1 MSTVTCPR
9 FLRVIYSPPLAT
21 KTADSPQVSVK
32 SHSLPE
38 TLGKM
43 APLSTSLTSSRKSY
57 WIWVLSLALKSRK
70 RPSYRSSRETLEA
83 EQARLAVAGEA
94 EAEAEEAETV
104 FQEVEVEAEADSPE
118 MAVVGAVSPEIAAE
132 ADASLAVAFREAAI
146 EAAAAD
152 IPPETAEASN
162 AEMVVVLNAETAAAA
177 VVVLNA
183 ETVAAAAVAVDIP
196 PEAETAEKVVIPPPA
211 LDPAAVAATGPCNK
225 NDTMVPGT

>member
-1 MSTVTCPR
+1 M
-9 FLRVIYSPPLAT
+9 
-21 KTADSPQVSVK
+21 
-32 SHSLPE
+32 
-38 TLGKM
+38 
-43 APLSTSLTSSRKSY
+43 
-57 WIWVLSLALKSRK
+57 
-70 RPSYRSSRETLEA
+70 
-83 EQARLAVAGEA
+83 AVAGEV

-104 FQEVEVEAEADSPE
+104 FQEVEVEAEADSLE

-177 VVVLNA
+177 VV
-183 ETVAAAAVAVDIP
+183 AVDIP

>member
-1 MSTVTCPR
+1 MGTIAGFEVTR
-9 FLRVIYSPPLAT
+9 
-21 KTADSPQVSVK
+21 
-32 SHSLPE
+32 
-38 TLGKM
+38 
-43 APLSTSLTSSRKSY
+43 
-57 WIWVLSLALKSRK
+57 

-94 EAEAEEAETV
+94 EAEAGEAETV
-104 FQEVEVEAEADSPE
+104 FKRWRSRQRPILPRWRWS
-118 MAVVGAVSPEIAAE
+118 GRFLQRSRRRRS
-132 ADASLAVAFREAAI
+132 ASLAVAFREAAI

-162 AEMVVVLNAETAAAA
+162 AER

>member
-1 MSTVTCPR
+1 
-9 FLRVIYSPPLAT
+9 
-21 KTADSPQVSVK
+21 
-32 SHSLPE
+32 
-38 TLGKM
+38 M

-94 EAEAEEAETV
+94 EAEAEEA
-104 FQEVEVEAEADSPE
+104 DSPE

-162 AEMVVVLNAETAAAA
+162 AEIVVVLNAETAAA

-211 LDPAAVAATGPCNK
+211 LGPAAVAATGPCNK
-225 NDTMVPGT
+225 SDTMVPGT

>member
-1 MSTVTCPR
+1 M
-9 FLRVIYSPPLAT
+9 
-21 KTADSPQVSVK
+21 
-32 SHSLPE
+32 
-38 TLGKM
+38 
-43 APLSTSLTSSRKSY
+43 
-57 WIWVLSLALKSRK
+57 
-70 RPSYRSSRETLEA
+70 
-83 EQARLAVAGEA
+83 AVAGEA

-162 AEMVVVLNAETAAAA
+162 AEMVVVLNAET
-177 VVVLNA
+177 
-183 ETVAAAAVAVDIP
+183 VAAAAVAVDIP

>member
-1 MSTVTCPR
+1 M
-9 FLRVIYSPPLAT
+9 
-21 KTADSPQVSVK
+21 
-32 SHSLPE
+32 
-38 TLGKM
+38 
-43 APLSTSLTSSRKSY
+43 
-57 WIWVLSLALKSRK
+57 
-70 RPSYRSSRETLEA
+70 
-83 EQARLAVAGEA
+83 AVAGEA

-162 AEMVVVLNAETAAAA
+162 AEMVVVLNAETAAA

-183 ETVAAAAVAVDIP
+183 ETVAAAAAAVDIP

>member
-1 MSTVTCPR
+1 
-9 FLRVIYSPPLAT
+9 
-21 KTADSPQVSVK
+21 
-32 SHSLPE
+32 
-38 TLGKM
+38 
-43 APLSTSLTSSRKSY
+43 
-57 WIWVLSLALKSRK
+57 
-70 RPSYRSSRETLEA
+70 
-83 EQARLAVAGEA
+83 LAVAGEA

-104 FQEVEVEAEADSPE
+104 FQEAEVEAEADSPE

-152 IPPETAEASN
+152 IPPETAAASN
-162 AEMVVVLNAETAAAA
+162 AEMVVVLNAETAAVA
-177 VVVLNA
+177 VV
-183 ETVAAAAVAVDIP
+183 AAAVDIP

>member
-1 MSTVTCPR
+1 M
-9 FLRVIYSPPLAT
+9 
-21 KTADSPQVSVK
+21 
-32 SHSLPE
+32 
-38 TLGKM
+38 
-43 APLSTSLTSSRKSY
+43 
-57 WIWVLSLALKSRK
+57 
-70 RPSYRSSRETLEA
+70 
-83 EQARLAVAGEA
+83 AVAGEA

-162 AEMVVVLNAETAAAA
+162 AEMVVVLNAET
-177 VVVLNA
+177 
-183 ETVAAAAVAVDIP
+183 VAAAAAAVDIP

>member
-1 MSTVTCPR
+1 MSAVTCPR
-9 FLRVIYSPPLAT
+9 FLRAIYSPLSAT
-21 KTADSPQVSVK
+21 KTVDSPLESVK

-162 AEMVVVLNAETAAAA
+162 AEMVVVLNAETAAA

>member
-1 MSTVTCPR
+1 MRR
-9 FLRVIYSPPLAT
+9 FDV
-21 KTADSPQVSVK
+21 
-32 SHSLPE
+32 
-38 TLGKM
+38 
-43 APLSTSLTSSRKSY
+43 STSRARAMDM
-57 WIWVLSLALKSRK
+57 VLSLALKSRK

-83 EQARLAVAGEA
+83 EQAHLAVAGEA

-162 AEMVVVLNAETAAAA
+162 AEMVVVLNAETAAA